1 MPCRFLST
9 PSARRATVASNV
21 SLTHTVVFLSTPS
34 ARRATAVHIGSEL
47 CHDISI
53 HALREEG
60 DPPPDFG
67 LITIPIFLST
77 PSARRATT
85 REIRRTKR
93 QFYFYPRP
101 PRGGRPSWQSSM
113 QPSLYFYPRPPR
125 GGRPAQLSPAQHPQ
139 HFYPRPPRG
148 GRHSFQ
154 NPGVPPYEFLST
166 PSARR
171 ATQHS
176 LATVIHIR
184 ISIHALREEGD
195 ALRTPT
201 ITTTSDFYP
210 RPPRGGRPPATTPSP
225 FPYAISIHALR
236 EEGDKAATS
245 ACKRLSNFYPRPPRG
260 GRRRP
265 GTDGSSRQNFYPRP
279 PRGGRRS
286 QANVLEGV
294 KVFLSTPSARRA
306 TSFAGGT
313 VYIHVFLSTPSAR
326 RATPPPPQ
334 SGYSIAQFLSTPSAR
349 RATPAADQHHAP
361 PRYFYPRPPRGGR
374 PEGCHIGSRPWVFLS
389 TPSARRATVCAHG
402 PVSFS
407 PIFLSTPSARRAT
420 STTSELPFLAWIS
433 IHALREEGDFQSLV
447 LIRDELLFLSTPS
460 ARRATSPEP
469 STSYTEG

>member
-1 MPCRFLST
+1 M
-9 PSARRATVASNV
+9 AVIYAT
-21 SLTHTVVFLSTPS
+21 LIVFLSTPS
-34 ARRATAVHIGSEL
+34 ARRATCAAFP
-47 CHDISI
+47 C
-53 HALREEG
+53 
-60 DPPPDFG
+60 P
-67 LITIPIFLST
+67 T
-77 PSARRATT
+77 PTT
-85 REIRRTKR
+85 
-93 QFYFYPRP
+93 
-101 PRGGRPSWQSSM
+101 
-113 QPSLYFYPRPPR
+113 
-125 GGRPAQLSPAQHPQ
+125 
-139 HFYPRPPRG
+139 
-148 GRHSFQ
+148 
-154 NPGVPPYEFLST
+154 FLST

-171 ATQHS
+171 ATQFPES
-176 LATVIHIR
+176 RCPPIR

-326 RATPPPPQ
+326 RATPPP
-334 SGYSIAQFLSTPSAR
+334 AERL
-349 RATPAADQHHAP
+349 QH
-361 PRYFYPRPPRGGR
+361 RP
-374 PEGCHIGSRPWVFLS
+374 
-389 TPSARRATVCAHG
+389 
-402 PVSFS
+402 
-407 PIFLSTPSARRAT
+407 
-420 STTSELPFLAWIS
+420 IS
-433 IHALREEGDFQSLV
+433 IHALREEGDTTAP
-447 LIRDELLFLSTPS
+447 LILPTGANFYPRPPRGGRLEQMEKECHT
-460 ARRATSPEP
+460 
-469 STSYTEG
+469 TEISIHALREEGDKWAA

>member
-1 MPCRFLST
+1 
-9 PSARRATVASNV
+9 
-21 SLTHTVVFLSTPS
+21 
-34 ARRATAVHIGSEL
+34 
-47 CHDISI
+47 
-53 HALREEG
+53 
-60 DPPPDFG
+60 
-67 LITIPIFLST
+67 
-77 PSARRATT
+77 
-85 REIRRTKR
+85 
-93 QFYFYPRP
+93 
-101 PRGGRPSWQSSM
+101 M

-210 RPPRGGRPPATTPSP
+210 RPPRGGRPLLRAERSISMYFYPRPPRGGRRPPPAERLQHRP
-225 FPYAISIHALR
+225 ISIHALR
-236 EEGDKAATS
+236 EEGDTTAPLILPT
-245 ACKRLSNFYPRPPRG
+245 G
-260 GRRRP
+260 
-265 GTDGSSRQNFYPRP
+265 
-279 PRGGRRS
+279 
-286 QANVLEGV
+286 AN
-294 KVFLSTPSARRA
+294 
-306 TSFAGGT
+306 
-313 VYIHVFLSTPSAR
+313 
-326 RATPPPPQ
+326 
-334 SGYSIAQFLSTPSAR
+334 
-349 RATPAADQHHAP
+349 
-361 PRYFYPRPPRGGR
+361 FYPRPPRGGR